1 MEQHDYIV
9 LLEKFFKKEA
19 SSEERRILI
28 EWIRKP
34 GIRNE
39 FNLLCEQMWKEAA
52 VEIDKTVEEEMWNHL
67 QRNLDE
73 PKILSPKKRRWQ
85 PIIYKVAATILLP
98 VCLGLATYFG
108 VEHMNKVSQDPFMV
122 AVDYGQKANLTLP
135 DGTKVWLNSATHLSY
150 DAEYNKSDRKIYLD
164 GEAYFEVAKN
174 KDKRFIVCCN
184 DLEIEALGT
193 TFDVKGYCDD
203 HSVTTLLAEGSVKVS
218 NKTDVTLLK
227 SGEKVEYHKSKQT
240 FTKSVISDM
249 REIDFWRNNMLIFN
263 SSSLA
268 EIATTLERMYGV
280 KVVFD
285 SEKLKNVLFS
295 GTIRNSSLHNVFY
308 IISLTYPL
316 TYELEGDTVRIGSS
330 IKKDNLWKTPHNK
343 IKRVELCS
351 SIIPP
356 RNQIRFIHDSKK
368 EIFLMRIRE
377 RESFLLH
384 DFTKIIKSLIFRLIF

>member
-164 GEAYFEVAKN
+164 GEAYFEVAK
-174 KDKRFIVCCN
+174 
-184 DLEIEALGT
+184 
-193 TFDVKGYCDD
+193 
-203 HSVTTLLAEGSVKVS
+203 
-218 NKTDVTLLK
+218 
-227 SGEKVEYHKSKQT
+227 KQ
-240 FTKSVISDM
+240 
-249 REIDFWRNNMLIFN
+249 R
-263 SSSLA
+263 
-268 EIATTLERMYGV
+268 
-280 KVVFD
+280 
-285 SEKLKNVLFS
+285 
-295 GTIRNSSLHNVFY
+295 
-308 IISLTYPL
+308 
-316 TYELEGDTVRIGSS
+316 
-330 IKKDNLWKTPHNK
+330 
-343 IKRVELCS
+343 
-351 SIIPP
+351 
-356 RNQIRFIHDSKK
+356 
-368 EIFLMRIRE
+368 
-377 RESFLLH
+377 
-384 DFTKIIKSLIFRLIF
+384 

>member
-34 GIRNE
+34 GIRDE
-39 FNLLCEQMWKEAA
+39 FNSLCEQMWKEAA

-73 PKILSPKKRRWQ
+73 PKILYPKKRRWQ

-108 VEHMNKVSQDPFMV
+108 VGHINKVSQDPFMV

-193 TFDVKGYCDD
+193 TFDVKGYGDD
-203 HSVTTLLAEGSVKVS
+203 LSVTTLLAEGSVRVS
-218 NKTDVTLLK
+218 NKTNTTLLK
-227 SGEKVEYHKSKQT
+227 PG
-240 FTKSVISDM
+240 
-249 REIDFWRNNMLIFN
+249 
-263 SSSLA
+263 
-268 EIATTLERMYGV
+268 
-280 KVVFD
+280 
-285 SEKLKNVLFS
+285 
-295 GTIRNSSLHNVFY
+295 
-308 IISLTYPL
+308 
-316 TYELEGDTVRIGSS
+316 
-330 IKKDNLWKTPHNK
+330 
-343 IKRVELCS
+343 
-351 SIIPP
+351 
-356 RNQIRFIHDSKK
+356 
-368 EIFLMRIRE
+368 
-377 RESFLLH
+377 
-384 DFTKIIKSLIFRLIF
+384 

>member
-73 PKILSPKKRRWQ
+73 RKILSPKKRRWQ

-227 SGEKVEYHKSKQT
+227 PG
-240 FTKSVISDM
+240 
-249 REIDFWRNNMLIFN
+249 
-263 SSSLA
+263 
-268 EIATTLERMYGV
+268 
-280 KVVFD
+280 
-285 SEKLKNVLFS
+285 
-295 GTIRNSSLHNVFY
+295 
-308 IISLTYPL
+308 
-316 TYELEGDTVRIGSS
+316 
-330 IKKDNLWKTPHNK
+330 
-343 IKRVELCS
+343 
-351 SIIPP
+351 
-356 RNQIRFIHDSKK
+356 
-368 EIFLMRIRE
+368 
-377 RESFLLH
+377 
-384 DFTKIIKSLIFRLIF
+384 

>member
-1 MEQHDYIV
+1 MSLICFAS
-9 LLEKFFKKEA
+9 KCGKKQPSKSIRQWKKKCGTICRGIWMSA
-19 SSEERRILI
+19 RYYLRRN
-28 EWIRKP
+28 
-34 GIRNE
+34 GAG
-39 FNLLCEQMWKEAA
+39 NLLY
-52 VEIDKTVEEEMWNHL
+52 I
-67 QRNLDE
+67 
-73 PKILSPKKRRWQ
+73 RWQ
-85 PIIYKVAATILLP
+85 PLSYYRFVWD
-98 VCLGLATYFG
+98 CTYFG

-227 SGEKVEYHKSKQT
+227 PGEKVEYHKSKQT

-330 IKKDNLWKTPHNK
+330 IN
-343 IKRVELCS
+343 
-351 SIIPP
+351 
-356 RNQIRFIHDSKK
+356 
-368 EIFLMRIRE
+368 
-377 RESFLLH
+377 
-384 DFTKIIKSLIFRLIF
+384 